1 MKSLASVEVLSEVRT
16 RLKDVKVGDRA
27 LWGKMTAK
35 QMMRHLACSYE
46 VALGD
51 RAVGSLNGMPPVLMK
66 WLALRSGLRWTKNI
80 QTMPELKR
88 AIASHSDDEFDAV
101 VLGVIEKMQTVATG
115 TRCAP
120 THPMFGPMTA
130 EDWMRWGYLHADHHL
145 RQFGR

>member
-1 MKSLASVEVLSEVRT
+1 MKSLASVEVVSEVRT
-16 RLKDVKVGDRA
+16 RLRDVRVGDRA

-35 QMMRHLACSYE
+35 QMIRHLTCAYE

-51 RAVGSLNGMPPVLMK
+51 RTVGPLNGLPPVLMK

-88 AIASHSDDEFDAV
+88 AIAGHSDEEFDALV
-101 VLGVIEKMQTVATG
+101 RVVIEKMQALATG

-120 THPMFGPMTA
+120 THPMFGPMAA